1 MREALTDAEVERE
14 IAELEQSPLVKLA
27 RKSNRLKYMRRQRL
41 YTLRS
46 LEKQGKQLQK
56 EGITFED
63 LEDQARMMRL
73 AYESFEDG
81 GEDLDDDEIF

>member
-14 IAELEQSPLVKLA
+14 IKELEQSPLVKLA
-27 RKSNRLKYMRRQRL
+27 RKSNRLKYMRQQRL

-56 EGITFED
+56 EGITLDD
-63 LEDQARMMRL
+63 LEDYARMLRL

-81 GEDLDDDEIF
+81 DEDLDDDEIF

>member
-1 MREALTDAEVERE
+1 MREALPDAEMERE
-14 IAELEQSPLVKLA
+14 IKELEQSPLVKLA
-27 RKSNRLKYMRRQRL
+27 RKNNRIRYMRRQRL
-41 YTLRS
+41 YTLRN
-46 LEKQGKQLQK
+46 LQKQGKQLQE

-81 GEDLDDDEIF
+81 DEDLDDDEIF

>member
-27 RKSNRLKYMRRQRL
+27 RKNNRLKYMRRQRL

-46 LEKQGKQLQK
+46 LEKQGERLQ
-56 EGITFED
+56 EDGITLED
-63 LEDQARMMRL
+63 LEHKARMLRL
-73 AYESFEDG
+73 AYESYESD
-81 GEDLDDDEIF
+81 EDLDDDEIF

>member
-1 MREALTDAEVERE
+1 MREALTDAEVEYE
-14 IAELEQSPLVKLA
+14 IKELEQSELVKLA
-27 RKSNRLKYMRRQRL
+27 RKNNRIRYMRRQRL
-41 YTLRS
+41 YTLRN
-46 LEKQGKQLQK
+46 LQKQGKQLQE

-81 GEDLDDDEIF
+81 DEDLDDDEIF

>member
-14 IAELEQSPLVKLA
+14 IAELEKSPLVKLA

-41 YTLRS
+41 YTLRN
-46 LEKQGKQLQK
+46 LRKQGERLQE
-56 EGITFED
+56 EGITLED
-63 LEDQARMMRL
+63 LEHKARMLRL

-81 GEDLDDDEIF
+81 DEEF